1 MFTKA
6 IVRPPASNF
15 AEGLTTAGL
24 GPPDYGLALKQHDA
38 YCAALERC
46 GLGLIRL
53 VADSNYPDSCF
64 VEDTA
69 VMMNS
74 PSSSKADL
82 DRLGHIAVLTEPGA
96 TSRVGEVETIRTVFQ
111 QVLPENAIHQIE
123 PPGTLD
129 GGDVCEAGKH
139 YFIGLS
145 ARTNESGAEQLAG
158 FLADHGYTSSFVDIR
173 EIDSLLH
180 LKSGL
185 AYLGD
190 NRVVVTEAL
199 AGRKEFADFEQIMV
213 PPGEDYAANCVKV
226 NDYVVIAAGYEQL
239 ASALRQLGYKTL
251 AIDMS
256 EFQKMD
262 GGLSCL
268 SLRW

>member
-1 MFTKA
+1 MVHIK
-6 IVRPPASNF
+6 
-15 AEGLTTAGL
+15 
-24 GPPDYGLALKQHDA
+24 
-38 YCAALERC
+38 
-46 GLGLIRL
+46 
-53 VADSNYPDSCF
+53 
-64 VEDTA
+64 
-69 VMMNS
+69 
-74 PSSSKADL
+74 
-82 DRLGHIAVLTEPGA
+82 IAVLTQPGA
-96 TSRVGEVETIRTVFQ
+96 PSRVGEVETIRTAFQ

-123 PPGTLD
+123 APGTLD
-129 GGDVCEAGKH
+129 GGDVCDAGTH

-158 FLADHGYTSSFVDIR
+158 FLAEHGYTSSFVDIR
-173 EIDSLLH
+173 DIDSLLH

-190 NRVVVTEAL
+190 NRLVVTEAL
-199 AGRKEFADFEQIMV
+199 AECKEFADFRKVLV

-226 NDYVVIAAGYEQL
+226 NDFVLVAAGYERFEKK
-239 ASALRQLGYKTL
+239 LRQLGDQTL

>member
-15 AEGLTTAGL
+15 AKGLTTAGL
-24 GPPDYGLALKQHDA
+24 GAPDYALALKQHDA

-53 VADSNYPDSCF
+53 VADSDYPDSCF

-69 VMMNS
+69 VMVN
-74 PSSSKADL
+74 SSSSSNPDPV
-82 DRLGHIAVLTEPGA
+82 RHIAVLTEPGA
-96 TSRVGEVETIRTVFQ
+96 TSRVGEVESIRAVFQ
-111 QVLPENAIHQIE
+111 RVLPENAIHQIE
-123 PPGTLD
+123 PPGRLD

-145 ARTNESGAEQLAG
+145 VRTNESGAEQLSG
-158 FLADHGYTSSFVDIR
+158 FLAGHGYTSSFVDIR
-173 EIDSLLH
+173 DIDSLLH

-190 NRVVVTEAL
+190 NRLVVTEAL
-199 AGRKEFADFEQIMV
+199 AERKEFADFQQVLV
-213 PPGEDYAANCVKV
+213 PAGEDYAANCVKV
-226 NDYVVIAAGYEQL
+226 NDYVLIAAGYEQL
-239 ASALRQLGYKTL
+239 ARKLRQLGYQTL
-251 AIDMS
+251 TIDMS